1 MDFVHQ
7 SKQLS
12 LLAIVFGSIICHSD
26 LPASDPTCPRTTVAY
41 ALVANEATV
50 AKIYCFILRYW
61 SCGVVRIFSEERD
74 DEEKKVY
81 YWALLQVK

>member
-1 MDFVHQ
+1 MHFVHQ

-12 LLAIVFGSIICHSD
+12 LLAVVFGSMICHSELTCIRSN
-26 LPASDPTCPRTTVAY
+26 LPEDNGCVCVSCKRSDGGQ
-41 ALVANEATV
+41 N
-50 AKIYCFILRYW
+50 ILLHMRYW

-81 YWALLQVK
+81 CWALLQVK